1 AIEVKDT
8 TYKGVIMVVYH
19 SPSASDGDFIR
30 FLEDIVELLAVRDQC
45 IVIGDFN
52 IDLMTDSYYA
62 KKLKTGM
69 CGFGMKQYVDKPTR
83 VTKNSRTM
91 IDLVFANQK

>member
-1 AIEVKDT
+1 GGVMLYIRNDIKHEVILEEKIIANCWCTAIEVKDT
-8 TYKGVIMVVYH
+8 AYKGVIMVMYH
-19 SPSASDGDFIR
+19 SPGASDFIR

-62 KKLKTGM
+62 KKLKT
-69 CGFGMKQYVDKPTR
+69 
-83 VTKNSRTM
+83 
-91 IDLVFANQK
+91 